1 MLKNRIFKRIF
12 TNKTSLVGFSL
23 VLFFA
28 LVALFAPLL
37 APVYN
42 QNNPYQ
48 MPQKNYQ
55 IAPQPPS
62 AENWFGTT
70 EQQYDLY
77 YGVVWGTRLA
87 FKVGVTVT
95 FFAFLI
101 GLFVG
106 GTAAYFGGKT
116 DETLM
121 RLTDIVFAVP
131 SLVLAMVIAAM
142 LGPDIKN
149 MMIALTAV
157 AWPSYA
163 RLVRGDI
170 LSVKQRGYVTAART
184 LGARGPRILLR
195 HILPNSIY
203 PSVVVASLDIG
214 YVVLTAASLSFLGLG
229 AQAGT
234 ADWGQLI
241 AMARNWVLGTAQNP
255 FAYWYTVVAPG
266 GAIFLFVLGWNLLGD
281 AFRDILDPR
290 QV

>member
-1 MLKNRIFKRIF
+1 MNLRILKRIYK
-12 TNKTSLVGFSL
+12 NKTSLCGL
-23 VLFFA
+23 L
-28 LVALFAPLL
+28 LVAFFGAVALCAPML
-37 APVYN
+37 APV
-42 QNNPYQ
+42 QNEHNPYQ
-48 MPQKNYQ
+48 LPQSSYQ
-55 IAPQPPS
+55 ITPQPPS
-62 AENWFGTT
+62 ADHWFGTT

-77 YGVVWGTRLA
+77 YGIVWGARLA
-87 FKVGVTVT
+87 FKIGITVT
-95 FFAFLI
+95 ALAFLI
-101 GLFVG
+101 GLAVG
-106 GTAAYFGGKT
+106 GIAAYFGGKV

-121 RLTDIVFAVP
+121 RLTDVVFAVP

-142 LGPDIKN
+142 LGPDLKN

-170 LSVKQRGYVTAART
+170 LSVKQRNYVTAART
-184 LGARGPRILLR
+184 LGAGGPRIFLR
-195 HILPNSIY
+195 HIVPNSIY

-229 AQAGT
+229 AQPGT

-241 AMARNWVLGTAQNP
+241 AMARNWVLGTPSNSL
-255 FAYWYTVVAPG
+255 AYWYTVVVPG

-290 QV
+290 QG

>member
-1 MLKNRIFKRIF
+1 MYKNRIFKRICA
-12 TNKTSLVGFSL
+12 NKTSLAGFIL
-23 VLFFA
+23 VSFFL
-28 LVALFAPLL
+28 LVAVLAPWL
-37 APVYN
+37 APVHN
-42 QNNPYQ
+42 KNNPYQ
-48 MPQKNYQ
+48 MPQASYA
-55 IAPQPPS
+55 IAPQTPS
-62 AENWFGTT
+62 SQHWFGTT

-77 YGVVWGTRLA
+77 YGVVWGARLA
-87 FKVGVTVT
+87 FVVGITVT

-101 GLFVG
+101 GLLIG
-106 GTAAYFGGKT
+106 AAAAYFGGKT
-116 DETLM
+116 DEILM
-121 RLTDIVFAVP
+121 RFTDVVFAVP

-163 RLVRGDI
+163 RLIRGDI
-170 LSVKQRGYVTAART
+170 LSVKRRDYVTAART

-229 AQAGT
+229 AQPGT

-255 FAYWYTVVAPG
+255 LAYWHTVLVPG
-266 GAIFLFVLGWNLLGD
+266 AAIFLFVLGWNLLGD